1 MRAAAVAIG
10 LFLALQP
17 ASARTAEGPG
27 APMGPLGRVLLQ
39 EAEAAGR
46 DSETR
51 REAQRAAEEQERLRR
66 EAEGDA
72 ELAEARA
79 NQRAEA
85 AGLEDALSLA
95 QALQEELL
103 RVHRNPSAEAAAGSL
118 LAAPDPLASA
128 GWEHDPRIAAPAPSD
143 RELPLDIFDP
153 SETLIAPGTWQN
165 AEPLR
170 VIRLVLDADSD
181 GKPELVRFL
190 DPASRELLR
199 EEADRNYDG
208 VLDAWTTYTDGK
220 LHTRVLDENDDGN
233 PDVFE
238 TYRHGLLA
246 VRELDRDDDGV
257 RDVFYRYRD
266 DSLFEEGHDAD
277 NDGVVDLLIVYE
289 ERRRVRAEEDLDR
302 DGRMDMWT
310 RYAPG
315 APGEEEK
322 VARIERDQEGRGYAD
337 TFEFFRFEGAKTLL
351 VRRERDI
358 DGDGQVDTV
367 SFYLDGRLRRRQI
380 SDASLLPR

>member
-1 MRAAAVAIG
+1 MRAPALAIG
-10 LFLALQP
+10 LFLALQAPSAP
-17 ASARTAEGPG
+17 AAEEPG
-27 APMGPLGRVLLQ
+27 APMGPLDPVLLE
-39 EAEAAGR
+39 EAEAAGQE
-46 DSETR
+46 SEAR
-51 REAQRAAEEQERLRR
+51 REAQRAAKEQARVGR
-66 EAEGDA
+66 EAERDA
-72 ELAEARA
+72 ELAEVRA

-85 AGLEDALSLA
+85 RGLEDALSEA
-95 QALQEELL
+95 QALHERLL
-103 RVHRNPSAEAAAGSL
+103 RVHRDPSAEAVASSL
-118 LAAPDPLASA
+118 LAAPDPLTSA
-128 GWEHDPRIAAPAPSD
+128 GWEHDPRIAAPAPPD

-153 SETLIAPGTWQN
+153 SETLIARGSWQN

-208 VLDAWTTYTDGK
+208 VLDAWKTYTDGK
-220 LHTRVLDENDDGN
+220 LQTRVLDENDDGN

-238 TYRHGLLA
+238 TYRHGVLA

-257 RDVFYRYRD
+257 RDVTYRYRG

-310 RYAPG
+310 RYTPG

-322 VARIERDQEGRGYAD
+322 VARIERDREGRGYAD
-337 TFEFFRFEGAKTLL
+337 TFEFFRFEGGKTLL

-367 SFYLDGRLRRRQI
+367 SFYVEGRLRRRQI
-380 SDASLLPR
+380 SDASLLPL